1 MDIIKEKGSTTSNF
15 FLNSMILV
23 RDIIKINRNGKR
35 KEHISE
41 RYIDI
46 KGTSLNVDS
55 EKVLQYQLYKELF
68 ENERKIII

>member
-1 MDIIKEKGSTTSNF
+1 MDIIIEKGSTTSNF

-35 KEHISE
+35 KEHIRE

-55 EKVLQYQLYKELF
+55 GKVLQYQLYKELF